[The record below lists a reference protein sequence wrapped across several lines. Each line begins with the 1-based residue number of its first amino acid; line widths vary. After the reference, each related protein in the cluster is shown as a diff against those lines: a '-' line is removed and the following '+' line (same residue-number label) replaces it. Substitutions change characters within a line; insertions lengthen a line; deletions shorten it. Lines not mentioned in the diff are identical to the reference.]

1 MAKERI
7 NPQFDMQRVV
17 QPVASPVDIYYR
29 PNMVAPD
36 TTRQLQIVRALQDL
50 NPQLQRLTSDAMA
63 LMIDRESQAG
73 QMEAMAL
80 PEEVLRRKSTEWIEK
95 SGGVAPWRYQSALE
109 TAGARLVRDKYQ
121 SKLYA
126 QLDSLSEPFNA
137 DGTVRNPNEVTA
149 AMDAAYAEAGIPAG
163 SFFMQRGASSA
174 KAQIDEAVMQKVNAM
189 RLDKVKAKAS
199 TDLMDSVFAELNVT
213 PGEDLTDK
221 LNGQIKVLMD
231 QYYAQGYGS
240 GDDVLVK
247 AFDARIDVEI
257 ARKNYDQSRYLVTYL
272 MENGIAGRKIGGAYT
287 KQLQDKLE
295 AIDKAEEAD
304 DDRDYSRAERADNRV
319 ITAAGRLTFTRL
331 QDLKLAN
338 NGYLNL
344 SLDQARELVAK
355 DILPALKDA
364 SDDQKARLMGVMTD
378 MVMTTQNQV
387 NAPRPGNPRLAREL
401 KKIAMVDPDAAE
413 AQAMQARMSGDLD
426 DRDLAGVLTV
436 VDASKGYPPEVT
448 QQINDSSSALRGVSW
463 TDMDP
468 STIDP
473 ALRGKF
479 AAAGNDA
486 SEQLE
491 DRIREYADDP
501 KFRELMA
508 SNPRAAQSQLRSF
521 IRTETKNIKSE
532 LKSGFSNDM
541 RVADVTASNST
552 VLAGLEKERAIGASA
567 LLKKLGVPEEDPDY
581 ETIVLTIN
589 DALNSKLTEVVNA
602 ASNIPDIAG
611 RRASVASQLPKII
624 QQLGAEMKNNPKKY
638 FGTAL
643 SNTIGA
649 SQTQAVAD
657 LGKPSPAAP
666 TEIQLRPGRVAG
678 EAVSPNTWSIFSQRA
693 MSGREATVGRTAQE
707 VASLNTEITVNPSA
721 DQQTRFNDAKRRLGN
736 DTVEAMSELMGG
748 MTLSE
753 YLARPNAPRTSEAV
767 KFSLELRGD
776 PLLKSPAFE
785 ARSDGFYVLDVST
798 NASWTAGQKIRDDA
812 VTNKYWVYKSLIG
825 YSPEEITSGKTKEG
839 LDITPPFMDPSSL
852 LFFRSKEEFANADRE
867 YQESNGESGYIA
879 DTLLP
884 TLQKAGYAISYGDL
898 VAAQAK
904 LIRLRL
910 PID

>member
-17 QPVASPVDIYYR
+17 QPIASPVDIYYR

-50 NPQLQRLTSDAMA
+50 NPQLQRLTSDAMSM
-63 LMIDRESQAG
+63 MIERESQAG
-73 QMEAMAL
+73 QMEAMTL
-80 PEEVLRRKSTEWIEK
+80 PEEVLRRKATEWIEK

-149 AMDAAYAEAGIPAG
+149 AMDAAYTDAGIPAG
-163 SFFMQRGASSA
+163 SFFMQRGATAA
-174 KAQIDEAVMQKVNAM
+174 KTQIDEAVMQKVNAM
-189 RLDKVKAKAS
+189 RLEKVKAKAS

-295 AIDKAEEAD
+295 AIDKAEESD
-304 DDRDYSRAERADNRV
+304 DERDYARADRADNRV
-319 ITAAGRLTFTRL
+319 ITAAGRLAFTRL
-331 QDLKLAN
+331 QEMKMAN

-344 SLDQARELVAK
+344 TLDQAREMASK
-355 DILPALKDA
+355 EILPAIKDA
-364 SDDQKARLMGVMTD
+364 TDDQKARLMGVITD
-378 MVMTTQNQV
+378 AVMTTQLQV
-387 NAPRPGNPRLAREL
+387 NTPGPGNPRLAREL
-401 KKIAMVDPDAAE
+401 KKLAQVDPDAAE
-413 AQAMQARMSGDLD
+413 KQATDARMAGDLD
-426 DRDLAGVLTV
+426 QRDWEQVLAV
-436 VDASKGYPPEVT
+436 VDTSKSYPPEVT
-448 QQINDSSSALRGVSW
+448 EQINGSSAGLRGVSW
-463 TDMDP
+463 TNMDP

-486 SEQLE
+486 SELLE
-491 DRIREYADDP
+491 DRIRAYADDP
-501 KFRELMA
+501 KFRELMV
-508 SNPRAAQSQLRSF
+508 SNRRAAMSQLREYTRS
-521 IRTETKNIKSE
+521 ETKKIQADLQAQFYS
-532 LKSGFSNDM
+532 DM
-541 RVADVTASNST
+541 EVADVTAASGA
-552 VLAGLEKERAIGASA
+552 VLAGLEKERGIGAAA
-567 LLKKLGVPEEDPDY
+567 LIRKLGVTEESEDY
-581 ETIVLTIN
+581 ETIVLT
-589 DALNSKLTEVVNA
+589 VNA
-602 ASNIPDIAG
+602 AVDSELNALVSSLATIPNMAG
-611 RRASVASQLPKII
+611 RRAAAAAQLPKII

-638 FGTAL
+638 FGTSL
-643 SNTIGA
+643 SNTIGT
-649 SQTQAVAD
+649 SQAQAISN

-666 TEIQLRPGRVAG
+666 AEVQLRPGQVAG

-707 VASLNTEITVNPSA
+707 VSSLNTEITVNPSA
-721 DQQTRFNDAKRRLGN
+721 EQQAKFNDAKRRLGN
-736 DTVEAMSELMGG
+736 DAVDALGELTGG

-753 YLARPNAPRTSEAV
+753 YLGSPNTTAGLEAARQA
-767 KFSLELRGD
+767 LELRKD
-776 PLLKSPAFE
+776 PSLKAAAFE
-785 ARSDGFYVLDVST
+785 VRPDGIYALDGDNWRT
-798 NASWTAGQKIRDDA
+798 GQKIRNDA
-812 VTNKYWVYKSLIG
+812 VTNKYWVYKSLTG
-825 YSPEEITSGKTKEG
+825 YSPKEITSGKTKEG
-839 LDITPPFMDPSSL
+839 LDITPPFMDPNSL

-867 YQESNGESGYIA
+867 YQESGGESGYIA